1 MHNYEKLLRKFTN
14 DGDDNTDNN
23 TSAVQGDKQQSTLRK
38 QSHEYIDN
46 RQHSLAVKKHFV
58 LRARI
63 GGKSTLIDMSPREV
77 LFRRKYKAS
86 IMAVQRAGSTA
97 TSSNVAE
104 NRLGKIIFQHNDIL
118 ILHAAEDSPLMEQKR
133 EREEAKLEREQV
145 QQETKKSRMTA
156 QSSSLGGMFR
166 SASKGD
172 LSEAI

>member
-1 MHNYEKLLRKFTN
+1 
-14 DGDDNTDNN
+14 
-23 TSAVQGDKQQSTLRK
+23 
-38 QSHEYIDN
+38 
-46 RQHSLAVKKHFV
+46 
-58 LRARI
+58 
-63 GGKSTLIDMSPREV
+63 MSPREV

-172 LSEAI
+172 LLSEHEIAK